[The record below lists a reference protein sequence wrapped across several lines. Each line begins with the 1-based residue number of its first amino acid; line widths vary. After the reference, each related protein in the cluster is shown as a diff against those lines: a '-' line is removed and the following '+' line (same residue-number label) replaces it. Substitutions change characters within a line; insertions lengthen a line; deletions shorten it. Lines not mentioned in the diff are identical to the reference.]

1 MSDLQDISYLQMA
14 YALAEKA
21 KGWASPNPYVGAVV
35 AKGGVIAGYGYHE
48 RPGKPHAE
56 IEAFQRAGAL
66 SHKSTAY
73 ITLEPCV
80 HWGRTPPCVDTIIQ
94 AKPKKVVISALDP
107 NPLVFKKG
115 VKKLREAGIEV
126 SLGLLEEKNSLLNE
140 TYIKYI
146 TKKKPFVV
154 AKVAASLDGKIA
166 TKKFSSRWISSSTT
180 REYIHLLRGEYD
192 AIMIGI
198 NTLINDD
205 PRLTIRHPH
214 WGRKRLTRVILDS
227 HLRFPLK
234 AKILETL
241 PQGKIIIFTLSRSSS
256 RKAES
261 LRKRG
266 AEVIPVPQYKSR
278 IDIKKVLERLA
289 AQQLASVLVEG
300 GASLLTSMI
309 EENLA
314 DKIFV
319 TISPKMIGGKEAPS
333 FLQGEGI
340 NLIKDSLRLKK
351 TQVFQIDEDIIVEGY
366 F

>member
-1 MSDLQDISYLQMA
+1 MRKLKDISYLQMA

-35 AKGGVIAGYGYHE
+35 VKRDVIAGYGYHE
-48 RPGKPHAE
+48 RPGKLHAE
-56 IEAFQRAGAL
+56 ALAFQRAGSL
-66 SHKSTAY
+66 SRNSTAY

-80 HWGRTPPCVDTIIQ
+80 HWGRTPPCVDTILQ

-115 VKKLREAGIEV
+115 IKKIREAGIEV
-126 SLGLLEEKNSLLNE
+126 SLGLLEEKNSNLNE

-146 TKKKPFVV
+146 TKKVPFVV
-154 AKVAASLDGKIA
+154 AKVAVSLDGKIA
-166 TKKFSSRWISSSTT
+166 TKKFSSQWISSSKT
-180 REYIHLLRGEYD
+180 REYTHLLRGEFD
-192 AIMIGI
+192 AVMIGI

-205 PRLTIRHPH
+205 SRLTIRHPN
-214 WGRKRLTRVILDS
+214 WGRKRLMRVILDS

-234 AKILETL
+234 AKMLDTLSQGKILVFTL
-241 PQGKIIIFTLSRSSS
+241 PQSSPK
-256 RKAES
+256 KAEA

-266 AEVIPVPQYKSR
+266 ADVIAVPQSKSS
-278 IDIKKVLERLA
+278 IDIKKVLEWLA
-289 AQQLASVLVEG
+289 RQQTASVLVEG

-309 EENLA
+309 EEELV

-319 TISPKMIGGKEAPS
+319 TISPKLIGGKDAPS
-333 FLQGEGI
+333 FLHGKGAT
-340 NLIKDSLRLKK
+340 LIKDSLRLK
-351 TQVFQIDEDIIVEGY
+351 TTSVFQIDEDIILEGY

>member
-1 MSDLQDISYLQMA
+1 MSDLQDISYLRMA

-35 AKGGVIAGYGYHE
+35 VKRGIIAGYGYHE
-48 RPGKPHAE
+48 RPGKLHAE
-56 IEAFQRAGAL
+56 ALALQRAGSL
-66 SHKSTAY
+66 SYKSTAY

-80 HWGRTPPCVDTIIQ
+80 HWGRTPPCVDTILQ

-115 VKKLREAGIEV
+115 IKKIREAGIEV
-126 SLGLLEEKNSLLNE
+126 SLGLLGEKNSLLNE

-154 AKVAASLDGKIA
+154 AKMAASLDGKIA
-166 TKKFSSRWISSSTT
+166 TKKFSSRWISSSAT

-205 PRLTIRHPH
+205 PHLTIRHPN
-214 WGRKRLTRVILDS
+214 WERKHLTRVILDS
-227 HLRFPLK
+227 HLRFPLR
-234 AKILETL
+234 AKILDTL
-241 PQGKIIIFTLSRSSS
+241 PQGKILVFTLPRFSS
-256 RKAES
+256 RKAEA

-278 IDIKKVLERLA
+278 VDIKKVLKRLA

-309 EENLA
+309 EENLV

-333 FLQGEGI
+333 FLQGKGI
-340 NLIKDSLRLKK
+340 NLIKDSLRLKR
-351 TQVFQIDEDIIVEGY
+351 TRVFQIDEDIIVEGY